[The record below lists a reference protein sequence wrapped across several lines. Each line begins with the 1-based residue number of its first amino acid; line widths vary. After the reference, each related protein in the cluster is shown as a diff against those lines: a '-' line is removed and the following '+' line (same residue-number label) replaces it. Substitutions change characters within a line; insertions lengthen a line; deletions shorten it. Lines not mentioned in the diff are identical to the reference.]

1 MEPISKLFAV
11 FLIISLMIMYPLYQ
25 AAERHDDQMQTVVHL
40 TVTEFVDAVRTKGYI
55 SPQMYL
61 EFNEKL
67 GATGNL
73 YDVKMEH
80 RHKKYNPVYADPAN
94 PATFQNRFDT
104 YYEGFYTDDIMR
116 VLFPEANIPNDSD
129 SRKYKLTESDFFKV
143 SVVSK
148 NRTLSTILKDFILV
162 GNSGDTP
169 RIVMRYGGMV
179 LNEDH

>member
-80 RHKKYNPVYADPAN
+80 RHKNII
-94 PATFQNRFDT
+94 RF
-104 YYEGFYTDDIMR
+104 MR
-116 VLFPEANIPNDSD
+116 ILLILQPFKTVLIHTTRAFIPM
-129 SRKYKLTESDFFKV
+129 
-143 SVVSK
+143 
-148 NRTLSTILKDFILV
+148 I
-162 GNSGDTP
+162 
-169 RIVMRYGGMV
+169 
-179 LNEDH
+179 